1 MRFTASLKYLLAFRS
16 PLCPAAAHVAAT
28 TARAEKEGADGRFQK
43 IGLPLTLAFY
53 LIDWLQFQ

>member
-16 PLCPAAAHVAAT
+16 PFSPDARPAAAHVAAT

-43 IGLPLTLAFY
+43 IGLPLTLSF
-53 LIDWLQFQ
+53 